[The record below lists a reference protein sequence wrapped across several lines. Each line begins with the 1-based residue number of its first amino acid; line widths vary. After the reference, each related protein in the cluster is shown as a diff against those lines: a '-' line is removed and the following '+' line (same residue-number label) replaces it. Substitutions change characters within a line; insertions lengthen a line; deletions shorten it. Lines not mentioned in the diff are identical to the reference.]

1 VIVTRTR
8 NCPFRLIRYYIIVET
23 AYIKF
28 EAPKGT
34 KVKAGNV
41 FKRPL
46 KVFIKKMTERILPIA
61 NPDYEGEIGNV
72 RYWLVECDYV
82 SGIPQR
88 EIGLDSKGEA
98 IMKMPYNDNYG
109 YWIDN
114 NLLLDDFKQHFEV
127 SEITR
132 EFFEQHWQLIN
143 DSLKAG

>member
-1 VIVTRTR
+1 MGENET
-8 NCPFRLIRYYIIVET
+8 PDYIIMET

-28 EAPKGT
+28 EAPRGT
-34 KVKAGNV
+34 KVKAT
-41 FKRPL
+41 FKT
-46 KVFIKKMTERILPIA
+46 FIKKTIERALPVA
-61 NPDYEGEIGNV
+61 NPDYGNAIDDV

-98 IMKMPYNDNYG
+98 IMKMPYNSNYG

-114 NLLLDDFKQHFEV
+114 NLLLDDFKRHFEV

-132 EFFEQHWQLIN
+132 EFFEQHWASIN
-143 DSLKAG
+143 LQP